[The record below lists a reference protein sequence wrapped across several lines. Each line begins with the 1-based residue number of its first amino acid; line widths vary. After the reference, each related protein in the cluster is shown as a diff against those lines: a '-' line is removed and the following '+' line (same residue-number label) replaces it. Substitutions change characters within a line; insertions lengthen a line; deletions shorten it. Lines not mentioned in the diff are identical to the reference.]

1 VSRKRVFASLL
12 GFGFLVNFAR
22 VVFAPLVEPLIATF
36 GVGAGAAGLVAT
48 LAWLGSAAPRIPVGY
63 LLTRVSR
70 KRVVFGAGLLLVA
83 AAATATAAPTITLL
97 GASAFLMGTATGAY
111 FIAANPLV
119 SELFPEG
126 VGRAIGSHYTAAQVA
141 AVVAG
146 PLVTLALALGDFRLV
161 FAGMALAALA
171 VTASFRRTSTRT
183 DLPEAGTED
192 RELLAAARAQWPLLL
207 TGLAILGVGG
217 FVWNGVFNFYV
228 TFLKTTDM
236 AEATARNLLTVVFAA
251 GIPAI
256 WGSGRL
262 ADRFSYVPLLLGTLG
277 GFAAVLVVLSVVRGF
292 LALVAV
298 SVVLGLVIHALFPV
312 VDAYLLDSLPD
323 RHRASAYSVYSG
335 VTLFVMA
342 TGSSAVGA
350 LTEAGVGFPAM
361 FRGFAVLLFAVVFV
375 LGALDLA
382 GRLP

>member
-1 VSRKRVFASLL
+1 VSRKRVFATLL

-22 VVFAPLVEPLIATF
+22 VVFAPLVEPLMATF

-70 KRVVFGAGLLLVA
+70 KRVVFGAGLLLVL
-83 AAATATAAPTITLL
+83 AAATAAVAPTIVFL

-161 FAGMALAALA
+161 FAGMVVVTLA

-183 DLPEAGTED
+183 DLPEAGVED
-192 RELLAAARAQWPLLL
+192 RDLLAAARAQWKLLL
-207 TGLAILGVGG
+207 TGVAILGVGG

-228 TFLKTTDM
+228 TFLKTTGM
-236 AEATARNLLTVVFAA
+236 AETTARNLLTVVFAA

-262 ADRFSYVPLLLGTLG
+262 ADRVSYVPLLLGTIG
-277 GFAAVLVVLSVVRGF
+277 SFAAVLLALSAVRGF
-292 LALVAV
+292 FPLIAV
-298 SVVLGLVIHALFPV
+298 SVVLGLVVHALFPV

-350 LTEAGVGFPAM
+350 LTEAGVSFPVL
-361 FRGFAVLLFAVVFV
+361 FRGFAVLLGAVVLV
-375 LGALDLA
+375 LGALDLT